1 MEKQYYCLHKFQ
13 HSSADIAWILDCCTY
28 TYDHDC
34 IFVTRVGMFIFFA
47 NLIHLFCVCFLI
59 LKQNNE
65 RKKQFKTKLW
75 QCLACYSL
83 DRERFFF
90 ENSPHICYNLLFSPL
105 TFCFDSICFYFTSTL
120 LFVRPCVRPVIRF
133 VFTNICFFFQYSNT
147 FFKTTYTH
155 SHKNILKVEEYSSQ
169 LANHVLKP
177 PPPLPPPPAAA
188 EVVQFA
194 FTV

>member
-1 MEKQYYCLHKFQ
+1 MDFRLLHLYLWPRLYICDKSRNVYF
-13 HSSADIAWILDCCTY
+13 
-28 TYDHDC
+28 
-34 IFVTRVGMFIFFA
+34 FFA

-90 ENSPHICYNLLFSPL
+90 ENSPHICYNLLFCPL

-120 LFVRPCVRPVIRF
+120 LFVRPSVQSFVLFSQIF
-133 VFTNICFFFQYSNT
+133 VFSIFEHVFQNNNIH
-147 FFKTTYTH
+147 TH

-177 PPPLPPPPAAA
+177 PPPLPPPPPAAA